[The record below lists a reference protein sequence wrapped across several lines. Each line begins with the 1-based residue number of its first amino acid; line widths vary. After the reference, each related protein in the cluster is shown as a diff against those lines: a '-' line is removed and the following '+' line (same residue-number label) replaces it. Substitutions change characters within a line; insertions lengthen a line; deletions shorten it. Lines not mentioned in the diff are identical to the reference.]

1 MRTAL
6 DWLIVGV
13 CGTVVAA
20 FVTFLGVV
28 WALRMLF
35 IPVVVVLLIVVT
47 CSVMGCAAAPKS
59 AYSVFDPAAER
70 HFEALEAAR
79 KLDGAHKTMLAFQCP
94 IKPADCEAEY
104 DRLYAD
110 FTRASRNP

>member
-1 MRTAL
+1 MRKAL

-20 FVTFLGVV
+20 FVAFLGVV

-47 CSVMGCAAAPKS
+47 CSLTGCASPQP
-59 AYSVFDPAAER
+59 AYSAFDPVAER
-70 HFEALEAAR
+70 HFEALKAAR
-79 KLDGAHKTMLAFQCP
+79 RLDGAHKTLIAYECP
-94 IKPADCEAEY
+94 VKPADCEAEY

-110 FTRASRNP
+110 FTRASRN